1 MAMVVAEVEITDE
14 VEIVTEAEEIVVEVI
29 VEVEREENEEIIE
42 IEDNILNF
50 FLLYTINTL
59 LIWYNGLYIIPKP

>member
-1 MAMVVAEVEITDE
+1 MVVVEVEIIDE

-50 FLLYTINTL
+50 FLFIHNK
-59 LIWYNGLYIIPKP
+59 YIINLV